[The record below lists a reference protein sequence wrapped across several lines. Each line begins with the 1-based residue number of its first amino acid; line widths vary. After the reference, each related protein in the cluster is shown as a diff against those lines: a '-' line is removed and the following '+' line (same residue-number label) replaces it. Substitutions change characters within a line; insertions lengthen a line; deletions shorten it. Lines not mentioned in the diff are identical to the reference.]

1 MNIQTESFLAEAD
14 NNATADWAAVGK
26 PHPHESAILHVSGEA
41 NYTDDLPELQGTLH
55 AALGLSQKAHARVRG
70 MDLDRVRSAPGVV
83 AVLTAADIPGVND
96 CGPIIHDDP
105 ILADG
110 LVQYVGQPLFMVVAD
125 SHDNAR
131 RAVRASQVEYDELPA
146 ILTPEAARDAQSFV
160 LPPMQLR
167 RGDAQAA
174 LAAAPHVLRGTLN
187 VGGQEQFYLE
197 GQVAYAIPQED
208 RGMLVQCSTQHPSE
222 MLHVVAHA
230 LGWSSHQVR
239 VECRRMGGGFG
250 GKESQ
255 SAMWAAA

>member
-1 MNIQTESFLAEAD
+1 MNIQTESFIRQG
-14 NNATADWAAVGK
+14 ADWAEVGRA
-26 PHPHESAILHVSGEA
+26 HPHESALLHVAGEA
-41 NYTDDLPELQGTLH
+41 SYTDDLPELQGTLH
-55 AALGLSQKAHARVRG
+55 AALGLSQKAHAKVRAI
-70 MDLDRVRSAPGVV
+70 DLDRVRGAPGVV
-83 AVLTAADIPGVND
+83 AVLTAQDIPGAND

-110 LVQYVGQPLFMVVAD
+110 LVQYVGQPLFLVVAD

-131 RAVRASQVEYDELPA
+131 RAARLGMVDYEELPA
-146 ILTPEAARDAQSFV
+146 ILTPKAARDAQSFV

-174 LAAAPHVLRGTLN
+174 LQAAPRRLRGELH

-197 GQVAYAIPQED
+197 GQIAYAIPQED

-230 LGWSSHQVR
+230 LGLSSHQVR

-250 GKESQ
+250 G
-255 SAMWAAA
+255 